1 MANVRANFLIA
12 LFSSNAVLVINF
24 IGSMFLARM
33 LTPHEI
39 GIFSVGY
46 VFAGLLRTIREMGI
60 GAYIVQEVELNTERF
75 RTAFGI
81 SILLAA
87 ITGLLLAALAGPVGR
102 FYDEPGITMVLYVVA
117 GSFFLVP
124 FGATTQSYLRREMRF
139 KDIAVINTV
148 SAIVQN
154 ASAILLAW
162 QGQGFMSLAW
172 SSLIGIFA
180 TILCVVFYRPSTLPW
195 LPSLAEWRR
204 VLRFGSYVSGSS
216 LVSYFNA
223 SLSDLVLGRVISME
237 AVALFNRARS
247 LSELIGSILWQ
258 ASNNVSL
265 PYFSQAI
272 REGQPVL
279 PAFMRGTTLY
289 TMLSVPICVVLAITA
304 EPLVLFLYGEQWTAS
319 APLLQLLCL
328 ATVAGAPATLTNQL
342 LTALGEVKAQFVLD
356 VQFLVFKL
364 LAVLACAPLGLAA
377 VAWAYCLSAMLSTAL
392 RMRKVFRLTGM
403 SLRDVVDT
411 QRHSIVPALLSGV
424 GPLAIRYYAPD
435 STLVALVLSALSAIA
450 GFAVAVFATRNQM
463 REEVL
468 AIFKRLG

>member
-1 MANVRANFLIA
+1 MADVRANFLIA
-12 LFSSNAVLVINF
+12 LLSSNAVLLINF

-60 GAYIVQEVELNTERF
+60 GSYIVQEVELNSERF

-87 ITGLLLAALAGPVGR
+87 VTGLLLAALAAPVGR
-102 FYDEPGITMVLYVVA
+102 FYGEPGITMVLYVVA

-148 SAIVQN
+148 SAVVQN
-154 ASAILLAW
+154 VAAILLAW
-162 QGQGFMSLAW
+162 QGLGYMSLAW

-180 TILCVVFYRPSTLPW
+180 TILCVMFYRPSSLPW
-195 LPSLAEWRR
+195 LPSLVEWRR

-265 PYFSQAI
+265 PYFSQAV
-272 REGQPVL
+272 REGRPLL
-279 PAFMRGTTLY
+279 PPLMRATSLY
-289 TMLSVPICVVLAITA
+289 TMLSVPICTVLAITA
-304 EPLVLFLYGEQWTAS
+304 EPLVLFLYGEQWAAS
-319 APLLQLLCL
+319 ALLLQLLCL
-328 ATVAGAPATLTNQL
+328 SAVVGAPATLTNQL
-342 LTALGEVKAQFVLD
+342 LTALGEVKTQLVLD
-356 VQFLVFKL
+356 VQYLVFKL
-364 LAVLACAPLGLAA
+364 LAVLACAPFGLAA
-377 VAWAYCLSAMLSTAL
+377 VAWAYCLSALLSTVQ
-392 RMRKVFRLTGM
+392 RMRKVFALTGM
-403 SLRDVVDT
+403 SWRDVAET
-411 QRHSIVPALLSGV
+411 QRYSILPALASGA
-424 GPLAIRYYAPD
+424 GPLLLRYYPPD
-435 STLVALVLSALSAIA
+435 SLLLTLVLSALSAIA
-450 GFAVAVFATRNQM
+450 GFAIAVFTTRNQM
-463 REEVL
+463 REEAMTL
-468 AIFKRLG
+468 LKRLG